1 MFPSQFEGSLLEL
14 SEQLNELSLEDME
27 AILTNQVCFIVLF
40 YD

>member
-27 AILTNQVCFIVLF
+27 AILTNQVCIIVLF